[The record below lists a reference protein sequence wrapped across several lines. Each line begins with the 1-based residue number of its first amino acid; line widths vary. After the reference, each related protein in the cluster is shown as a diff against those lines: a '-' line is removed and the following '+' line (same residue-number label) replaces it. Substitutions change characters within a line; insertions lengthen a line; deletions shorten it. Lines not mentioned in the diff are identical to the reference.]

1 MRTGRADMGS
11 ETRTGI
17 GSPSQWL
24 SVGLPLQ
31 LTLPGERGQVHC
43 PSTLLGWKVGAFLI
57 SELPYRDGRAVE
69 FRSGAPCIVRSQ
81 CAGTMVGYR
90 SEIKRGQFSPEPLL
104 FLSFPTRIEQ
114 VVLRRHPRIRVNQPV
129 SLMLVDAAREPAW
142 PSPLTG
148 TLQDLSVAG
157 CRLILLESWRVP
169 PKGGELRL
177 DFELPGI
184 GAVAGLTGVVR
195 NVVEYPGKVVCGVEF
210 QFGRTEYVEIRG
222 WGATVRTAIE
232 QFVAQR
238 EPTPAGPA
246 GHPTEER

>member
-1 MRTGRADMGS
+1 M
-11 ETRTGI
+11 GI

-31 LTLPGERGQVHC
+31 LTLPGKRGQVQC

-57 SELPYRDGRAVE
+57 SELPFQEGRAVE
-69 FRSGAPCIVRSQ
+69 FRSGAPCIVRSHLS
-81 CAGTMVGYR
+81 GTMVGYR
-90 SEIKRGQFSPEPLL
+90 SEIRRGQFSPEPLL

-114 VVLRRHPRIRVNQPV
+114 VVLRRHPRIRVSQPV
-129 SLMLVDAAREPAW
+129 SLMLVDAARDPAW

-148 TLQDLSVAG
+148 MLQDLSVAG
-157 CRLILLESWRVP
+157 CRLTLLEPWREL

-177 DFELPGI
+177 DFELPGVGTI
-184 GAVAGLTGVVR
+184 VNLSGLVR
-195 NVVEYPGKVVCGVEF
+195 NVVESPGRLVCGVEF
-210 QFGRTEYVEIRG
+210 QFGRTEYVEVRS

-238 EPTPAGPA
+238 DPVLAEQA
-246 GHPTEER
+246 GHAGGGR